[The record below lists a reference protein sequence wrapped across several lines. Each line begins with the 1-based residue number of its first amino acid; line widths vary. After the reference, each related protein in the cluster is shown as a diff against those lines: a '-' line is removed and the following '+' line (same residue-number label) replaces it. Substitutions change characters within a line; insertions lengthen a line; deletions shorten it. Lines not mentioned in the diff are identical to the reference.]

1 MLKKIVVIGVA
12 IVVFACAVIINLAIF
27 DLLSI
32 DEVRASLGKIL
43 SVIGVSTYPGQTAFT
58 VTPREAS
65 SAAAER
71 VKPTTACFEAS

>member
-43 SVIGVSTYPGQTAFT
+43 SVIGVST
-58 VTPREAS
+58 
-65 SAAAER
+65 AAIVLILVLAR
-71 VKPTTACFEAS
+71 AITRTSGGSDS